1 MKIVID
7 TNILISAVFFGGIPR
22 KVIDLVIDEKI
33 SACMNEEIFSEY
45 EDTAFKMN
53 AKGKW
58 HINREIFDRF
68 LNAVEVVGT
77 ETVVDI
83 CRDPDDNKF
92 IACAVDAKAIYIV
105 SGDKDLLTVGNYGE
119 IEIVTATEF
128 YERYRLNRL

>member
-92 IACAVDAKAIYIV
+92 IA
-105 SGDKDLLTVGNYGE
+105 
-119 IEIVTATEF
+119 
-128 YERYRLNRL
+128 

>member
-7 TNILISAVFFGGIPR
+7 TNILISAVFFGGVPR

-33 SACMNEEIFSEY
+33 SACMNEEILSEY
-45 EDTAFKMN
+45 EDTAFRMN
-53 AKGKW
+53 AKCNR
-58 HINREIFDRF
+58 HINQEIFDRF

-105 SGDKDLLTVGNYGE
+105 SGDKDLLTVGNYDE
-119 IEIVTATEF
+119 IEIVTATDF